1 MNTRKIYL
9 SKNKKIMDMDQ
20 EMLKVRKIL
29 WKEFDTIIPDETVKL
44 IIYSFKMMAKIIV
57 RDFEKENE
65 RERE

>member
-1 MNTRKIYL
+1 
-9 SKNKKIMDMDQ
+9 MDMDQ